1 MTQED
6 KKQLEQYYRDYR
18 EMFKVQGWNN
28 LLSDMTQS
36 ANTLNSIE
44 ACESEKD
51 LYFRKGQLAVIASLL
66 NLEAQTDTLEQQ
78 LEEEEEEELEVA

>member
-1 MTQED
+1 MQED
-6 KKQLEQYYRDYR
+6 KKELEQYYRDYR
-18 EMFKVQGWNN
+18 EMFRLQGWKN
-28 LLSDMTQS
+28 LLTDMTNS

-51 LYFRKGQLAVIASLL
+51 LYFRKGQLTVIASLL

-78 LEEEEEEELEVA
+78 LIEEEVEVS